1 MKKEYEAP
9 EFEVV
14 RFESED
20 VITNSTQGIAEKTLT
35 QESLLIYNF

>member
-1 MKKEYEAP
+1 MKKEYIAP

-14 RFESED
+14 QFESED
-20 VITNSTQGIAEKTLT
+20 IITDSAKGINEKALT